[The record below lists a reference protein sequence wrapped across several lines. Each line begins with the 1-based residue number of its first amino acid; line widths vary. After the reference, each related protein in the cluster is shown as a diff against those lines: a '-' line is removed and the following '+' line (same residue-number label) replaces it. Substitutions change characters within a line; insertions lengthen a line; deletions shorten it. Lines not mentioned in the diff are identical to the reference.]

1 MKLELEPEESRE
13 LLSLIVDR
21 LAEEARLSD
30 ADRAAVKRW
39 RSERMRPGSDGMR
52 ELTHKINADLERALR
67 TKEKSAV
74 QKADWR

>member
-1 MKLELEPEESRE
+1 MRLELELEEGRE

-21 LAEEARLSD
+21 LAEQAGLSD
-30 ADRAAVKRW
+30 KDRATVKRW
-39 RSERMRPGSDGMR
+39 RSERMKAGSDGMK
-52 ELTHKINADLERALR
+52 ELTEKLNADLERALK

>member
-1 MKLELEPEESRE
+1 MKLELEPEEGRE

-21 LAEEARLSD
+21 LAEEAGLSD

-39 RSERMRPGSDGMR
+39 RSGQMKAGSEGMR
-52 ELTHKINADLERALR
+52 ELTAKINADLERALR

>member
-1 MKLELEPEESRE
+1 MKLELEPEEGRE

-21 LAEEARLSD
+21 LAEEAGLSD

-39 RSERMRPGSDGMR
+39 RSERMKAGSDGMR
-52 ELTHKINADLERALR
+52 ELTAKINADLERALR

>member
-1 MKLELEPEESRE
+1 MRLELEQEESVQ

-21 LAEEARLSD
+21 ITREAGLATK
-30 ADRAAVKRW
+30 DRAAVKRW
-39 RSERMRPGSDGMR
+39 RSERMKAGSDGMR
-52 ELTHKINADLERALR
+52 DLTNKINADLDRALR

>member
-1 MKLELEPEESRE
+1 MRLELEPEEGRE